1 LFVQS
6 NDGDLY
12 PQGGDNGNNVMMD
25 RADQSWC
32 GYAYFGVPDRSSA
45 GKRYVLI
52 VALATH
58 GAERRLEREMQGRP
72 IGQVPH
78 WRSLPA
84 GFEQLGD
91 ARVLTRLPHAQ
102 AQEQLEEPKSCL
114 TRVDV
119 RGDQSLREIAPTSDS
134 PSLMDTRANRRK
146 ARGRPAASAPLP

>member
-32 GYAYFGVPDRSSA
+32 GFAYFGVPDRSSA

-58 GAERRLEREMQGRP
+58 AAERRLEGEMQGSP

-78 WRSLPA
+78 WHSLPA
-84 GFEQLGD
+84 GFEKLGD
-91 ARVLTRLPHAQ
+91 PRVLTRLPRTQ
-102 AQEQLEEPKSCL
+102 TQEQLEESKSCW
-114 TRVDV
+114 
-119 RGDQSLREIAPTSDS
+119 
-134 PSLMDTRANRRK
+134 RA
-146 ARGRPAASAPLP
+146 SM